1 MAAKQN
7 PEVIVRKF
15 ADQMQAAFGPD
26 LESLLLVGSAARGD
40 FLSGQSDVN
49 TLVILSEAGMEQ
61 LEKAHPVM
69 QSWRRSSLAL
79 PHFMTLESL
88 QSSVDSY
95 PLELLDFRSF
105 HRAITGSNPLVDLK
119 IPREPLRLQVEREA
133 RGKQLLLRQTWAAH
147 ATKDHELSQ
156 VMRLALKSFTA
167 IFQGLLELKNL
178 PLPASRPELFDQ
190 AAKIAGCSAQPF
202 QQIHE
207 MRLGR
212 KPVQPQELFRSLLH
226 EAGQIV
232 SWVDN
237 YSVSDK

>member
-1 MAAKQN
+1 MPPKQN

-26 LESLLLVGSAARGD
+26 LESLLLVGTAARGD
-40 FLSGQSDVN
+40 FVPGKSDVN
-49 TLVILSEAGMEQ
+49 TLVVLSEAGMDQ
-61 LEKAHPVM
+61 LEKAHPVL

-105 HRAITGSNPLVDLK
+105 HRVITGTDPLAGLHL
-119 IPREPLRLQVEREA
+119 PAEPLRLQVEREA

-147 ATKDHELSQ
+147 AERDRELAE
-156 VMRLALKSFTA
+156 VMRQALKSFTV

-178 PLPASRPELFDQ
+178 PHPASRPDLFNQ
-190 AAKIAGCSAQPF
+190 AAKIAGFSAQPF
-202 QQIHE
+202 QQIHDL
-207 MRLGR
+207 RLGR
-212 KPVQPQELFRSLLH
+212 KPAQPRELYRNLLH
-226 EAGQIV
+226 EVGRIV
-232 SWVDN
+232 TWVDN
-237 YSVSDK
+237 YSVSG